1 MRDPLLLELA
11 RMSPSSTGTCLRTIP
26 VSVVIPTMSSERT
39 RWCLPWLIAELSQG
53 PLLHNSKSEILIS
66 HGSNESF
73 MMRDEISRRTI
84 RELQWSLNRRLKV
97 IDPHSDGIVATRKA
111 FSLSQISHLLGP
123 SVEMYAAA
131 RYYAA
136 AIAQNEVIISID
148 DDVLPYPSQ
157 IKLLLELG
165 CSVTRE
171 AGFPRYEA
179 NVPPPGLHGPQ
190 KRYCDLQGYTEPRGR
205 GRAPVPREGILLTD
219 FAAMSRT
226 LVRRV
231 VADFNESFGM
241 LMRSEHGNGEDI
253 AFAHAVKRHGGNFT
267 YVTTVIAGT
276 SAHGTRVRT
285 AGSANSSY
293 SKRHNHYPLR
303 KVICCCL
310 SALFPAS
317 QLQASSWLTVM
328 TAGQALAKCVTD
340 VYGCCPPSD
349 PRCSTARPT
358 NRCVSTRPS
367 AHMGVAACQCGRFH
381 FGQYNPQRQ
390 LWAKACKRKQ
400 AT

>member
-1 MRDPLLLELA
+1 MPAGLRDPLLLELA

-73 MMRDEISRRTI
+73 EMRDEISRRTI
-84 RELQWSLNRRLKV
+84 RELRWSLARRLKV
-97 IDPHSDGIVATRKA
+97 IDSHSDGVIATRKA
-111 FSLSQISHLLGP
+111 FALSQISHLLGP
-123 SVEMYAAA
+123 SIEMYAAA

-157 IKLLLELG
+157 MKLLLELA

-171 AGFPRYEA
+171 AGFPRYA
-179 NVPPPGLHGPQ
+179 TNAPPPGLHGPQ
-190 KRYCDLQGYTEPRGR
+190 KRYCDLFGYTEPPRRR
-205 GRAPVPREGILLTD
+205 GRASVPREAILLTD

-231 VADFNESFGM
+231 TADFNESFGM

-253 AFAHAVKRHGGNFT
+253 TFAHAVKRHGGNFT
-267 YVTTVIAGT
+267 HVTTVTAGA

-285 AGSANSSY
+285 AGSANASY
-293 SKRHNHYPLR
+293 SKRH
-303 KVICCCL
+303 
-310 SALFPAS
+310 SARMDAS
-317 QLQASSWLTVM
+317 YMHPNRTVGTSYSCDRTSLLLT
-328 TAGQALAKCVTD
+328 
-340 VYGCCPPSD
+340 
-349 PRCSTARPT
+349 
-358 NRCVSTRPS
+358 
-367 AHMGVAACQCGRFH
+367 
-381 FGQYNPQRQ
+381 
-390 LWAKACKRKQ
+390 
-400 AT
+400 